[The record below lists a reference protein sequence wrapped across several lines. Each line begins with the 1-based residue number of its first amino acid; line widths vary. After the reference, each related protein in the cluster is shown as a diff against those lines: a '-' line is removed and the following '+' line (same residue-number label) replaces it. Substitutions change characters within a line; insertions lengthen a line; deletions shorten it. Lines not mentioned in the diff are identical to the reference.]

1 MTITRILTLAGLVG
15 TALIGGVCFCFGT
28 AIMGSLQRLPAGQGA
43 AAMNL
48 INARIQNPLF
58 LLIFM
63 GTALICVALGIIAF
77 VKDTPGKWWLVAGA
91 ALYLVGVIIVSFA
104 INIPMNDKLATFDPQ
119 SATGAAE
126 WTKYLANWTPAN
138 NVRIITAALA
148 VLAFGIALASGAGST
163 STAKS
168 GTGTTTA
175 RKGEAYQG
183 FQGSTLPNPGWQ
195 TPQQAAPRP
204 QSWQ

>member
-1 MTITRILTLAGLVG
+1 MNLTRILTLAALVG

-28 AIMGSLQRLPAGQGA
+28 AIMGSLQRMPAGQGA

-77 VKDTPGKWWLVAGA
+77 VQDTPGKWWLVAGA

-104 INIPMNDKLATFDPQ
+104 INIPLNDKLATFDPK
-119 SATGAAE
+119 SAVGAAE

-138 NVRIITAALA
+138 NVRIVTAALA
-148 VLAFGIALASGAGST
+148 VLAFGLALAAGST
-163 STAKS
+163 SSAESTS
-168 GTGTTTA
+168 GSGSIA
-175 RKGEAYQG
+175 SKDEA
-183 FQGSTLPNPGWQ
+183 
-195 TPQQAAPRP
+195 
-204 QSWQ
+204 